1 VAPTVQIRDGIEILL
16 ETGERVVADA
26 SSPDGDINILSHA
39 HGDHLYSSP
48 PSKLVCSETTAA
60 LAAARRPDTNQPSVI
75 SHPKVDLLASG
86 HIAGSRAAL
95 IEDESATVLYTG
107 DVSTRDRFY
116 LTGFDPVPADVLIV
130 ESTYGKPEYELP
142 PQAEV
147 EAAFVD
153 WLNETMDVPVIA
165 FGYTLGRAQELVL
178 LGEQSVRDRVLVTD
192 AIERINRVIE
202 AEMDV
207 EFTTESYDAATD
219 LEAGDFLVLP
229 SQTNRLGWVE
239 SLVDDTD
246 AITVGVS
253 GWAVE
258 SSFKFRAGYDETF
271 ALSDHC
277 GFGELLDLVAAVDPE
292 IVYTNHG
299 FTTELA
305 QEITSRLGYRTQAL
319 QRNQTTLGDF

>member
-1 VAPTVQIRDGIEILL
+1 MAPTVQIRDGIEILL
-16 ETGERVVADA
+16 DAGERVVADA
-26 SSPDGDINILSHA
+26 SAPDGDINILSHA

-48 PSKLVCSETTAA
+48 PAELVCSETTAA
-60 LAAARRPDTNQPSVI
+60 LAASRRPDSDRPTVI
-75 SHPKVDLLASG
+75 EHPRVELLESG

-116 LTGFDPVPADVLIV
+116 LTGFNPVPADVLIV
-130 ESTYGKPEYELP
+130 EATYGKPTYDLP
-142 PQAEV
+142 PQDDV

-153 WLNETMDVPVIA
+153 WLDETMDAPVIA
-165 FGYTLGRAQELVL
+165 FGYTLGRAQELLL
-178 LGEQSVRDRVLVTD
+178 LGDRSARTRVLTTD
-192 AIERINRVIE
+192 AIDRINRVIE
-202 AEMDV
+202 SEMDV
-207 EFTTESYDAATD
+207 EFDTEAYDTEID

-229 SQTNRLGWVE
+229 SQTNRLTWVE
-239 SLVDDTD
+239 SLVDDAE

-277 GFGELLDLVAAVDPE
+277 GFTELLDLVEAVDPE